1 MLISNKNSNFWFKI
15 AAPLNATAIFYFQ
28 FETITKLLF
37 QYNVPT
43 PFNWHEVASVM
54 ENEQIVIHSS

>member
-28 FETITKLLF
+28 FETNK
-37 QYNVPT
+37 
-43 PFNWHEVASVM
+43 A
-54 ENEQIVIHSS
+54 VIPVQRTNTIQLA